1 MRYDANFHP
10 EWGYLAPSPNFV
22 RTARIVFIAVAVG
35 GMAGGGVVLSLV
47 ERPVG
52 ETSVA
57 ARTLSRPVEAASV
70 PAGTPRA
77 AQVNTQAA
85 IQNQPAKPAPING
98 SSASESGTGPSTQPA
113 TSIAAPAEVPAAG
126 AASPAKLPADE
137 AAAAVKAPV
146 QKKATKKPH
155 PASRYAS
162 RGEQTNGV
170 RGLRRLF
177 DYQSPFGANVPP
189 EYYPRRGYGGYHR
202 EQRWGGYYPDG
213 GFSYR

>member
-1 MRYDANFHP
+1 MRYNPNFHP
-10 EWGYLAPSPNFV
+10 EWGYLAPAPNFI

-35 GMAGGGVVLSLV
+35 GIAGAGVVLSLV

-57 ARTLSRPVEAASV
+57 ARTLARPVEAASV
-70 PAGTPRA
+70 RVGTPRA
-77 AQVNTQAA
+77 AQV
-85 IQNQPAKPAPING
+85 IQNQPAKPAPTNG

>member
-1 MRYDANFHP
+1 MKRDLVYTTGELPTRPFDATRF
-10 EWGYLAPSPNFV
+10 LTPSPHQNRCRRPRV
-22 RTARIVFIAVAVG
+22 EKVG
-35 GMAGGGVVLSLV
+35 LA
-47 ERPVG
+47 
-52 ETSVA
+52 
-57 ARTLSRPVEAASV
+57 RPVEAASV

-85 IQNQPAKPAPING
+85 IQNQPAKPAPTNG

-177 DYQSPFGANVPP
+177 DYQSPFGANVPA
-189 EYYPRRGYGGYHR
+189 EYYPRRGYGGYYR
-202 EQRWGGYYPDG
+202 EQRSGGYYPDG

>member
-1 MRYDANFHP
+1 MRYNANFHP
-10 EWGYLAPSPNFV
+10 EWGYLAPAPNFI

-35 GMAGGGVVLSLV
+35 GTAGAVVVLSLV

-57 ARTLSRPVEAASV
+57 ARTLARPVEAASV

-85 IQNQPAKPAPING
+85 IQNQPAKPAPTNG
-98 SSASESGTGPSTQPA
+98 SSASESGTSPSTPA

-137 AAAAVKAPV
+137 AAAVKAPV

-162 RGEQTNGV
+162 RGEQTNGI

-177 DYQSPFGANVPP
+177 DYQSPFGANVPA
-189 EYYPRRGYGGYHR
+189 EYYPRRGYGGYYR
-202 EQRWGGYYPDG
+202 KQRWGGYYPDG

>member
-1 MRYDANFHP
+1 MRYNANFHP

-35 GMAGGGVVLSLV
+35 GMAGAGVVLSLV

-52 ETSVA
+52 DTSVA
-57 ARTLSRPVEAASV
+57 ARTLVRPVEAASV

-85 IQNQPAKPAPING
+85 IQNQPAKPAPTNG

-177 DYQSPFGANVPP
+177 DYQSPFGANVPA
-189 EYYPRRGYGGYHR
+189 EYYPRRGYGGYR